1 VHDVIAGVALAVSVK
16 SAAVGDRLH
25 PPVAQARC
33 WEDTVMHVCRN
44 ALIALTF
51 APVFLSAPAHAQQPT
66 GADLLA
72 TKCFQCHTQAMWQD
86 QRQDT
91 RAWEANLYR
100 MVGRGA
106 LWTTEEIKLMAAY
119 LGENFGPNK

>member
-1 VHDVIAGVALAVSVK
+1 MMNL
-16 SAAVGDRLH
+16 
-25 PPVAQARC
+25 
-33 WEDTVMHVCRN
+33 CRKVLMASG
-44 ALIALTF
+44 ALIVF
-51 APVFLSAPAHAQQPT
+51 AASANAQQPT
-66 GADLLA
+66 GAELLA
-72 TKCFQCHTQAMWQD
+72 TKCAQCHTQAMWQD

-119 LGENFGPNK
+119 LGENFGPAK

>member
-1 VHDVIAGVALAVSVK
+1 MSKGHMSTGSGRVGRMILLALASVPLLAA
-16 SAAVGDRLH
+16 SA
-25 PPVAQARC
+25 
-33 WEDTVMHVCRN
+33 
-44 ALIALTF
+44 
-51 APVFLSAPAHAQQPT
+51 SAQQKPT
-66 GADLLA
+66 GAELIA
-72 TKCFQCHTQAMWQD
+72 SKCFQCHTQAMWQD

-119 LGENFGPNK
+119 LGENFGPAK

>member
-1 VHDVIAGVALAVSVK
+1 MSICRVIVLALVCVAALA
-16 SAAVGDRLH
+16 
-25 PPVAQARC
+25 
-33 WEDTVMHVCRN
+33 
-44 ALIALTF
+44 
-51 APVFLSAPAHAQQPT
+51 APASAQQKPT
-66 GADLLA
+66 GAELIA

-106 LWTTEEIKLMAAY
+106 LWSTEEIKLMAEY
-119 LGENFGPNK
+119 LGTNFGPAGR

>member
-1 VHDVIAGVALAVSVK
+1 MSICRVIVLALVCVAALA
-16 SAAVGDRLH
+16 
-25 PPVAQARC
+25 
-33 WEDTVMHVCRN
+33 
-44 ALIALTF
+44 
-51 APVFLSAPAHAQQPT
+51 APATAQQKPT
-66 GADLLA
+66 GAELIA

-106 LWTTEEIKLMAAY
+106 LWSTEEIKLMAEY
-119 LGENFGPNK
+119 LGTNFGPAGR

>member
-1 VHDVIAGVALAVSVK
+1 MSSGYGRVGRVILLALASVPLLAA
-16 SAAVGDRLH
+16 SA
-25 PPVAQARC
+25 
-33 WEDTVMHVCRN
+33 
-44 ALIALTF
+44 
-51 APVFLSAPAHAQQPT
+51 SAQQRPT
-66 GADLLA
+66 GAELIA

-106 LWTTEEIKLMAAY
+106 LWSTEEIKLMAEY
-119 LGENFGPNK
+119 LGTNFGPQAR